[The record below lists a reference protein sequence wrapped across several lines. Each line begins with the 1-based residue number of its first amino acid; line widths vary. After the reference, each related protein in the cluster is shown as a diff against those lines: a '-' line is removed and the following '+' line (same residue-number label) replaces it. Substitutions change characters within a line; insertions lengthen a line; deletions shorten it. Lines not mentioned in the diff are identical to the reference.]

1 MCTRPDHRS
10 VSSSADAF
18 ARSCLA
24 FASCLGILFVAL
36 VYAPV
41 RFLRSGRRRQP
52 HPAPVTHVDVQV
64 HLENAKCVAEL
75 KRVIRQTL
83 RRSARTWAPLPLPV
97 DRVVVGT
104 NFPADGKVD
113 LYATFPHPSPPP
125 AANGEARPF
134 VVVSLGLRDGDREL
148 ETTEVAGALAAQ
160 VQAVIDDQYSH
171 RTAATAVPVAS
182 IRTAA
187 VPERPSRLTAR
198 SAGSTAEATASAT
211 SSPGVNGAGT
221 GDTGFPR
228 LQDYLITKQQGQP
241 LEAAGPSSNGTHP

>member
-10 VSSSADAF
+10 VSSSADAL
-18 ARSCLA
+18 ARSCLTV
-24 FASCLGILFVAL
+24 ASCLGILFVAI
-36 VYAPV
+36 VCAPV
-41 RFLRSGRRRQP
+41 RFLRGR
-52 HPAPVTHVDVQV
+52 HPQQVHAAPVTHVDVQV
-64 HLENAKCVAEL
+64 HLEDAKCVAEL

-83 RRSARTWAPLPLPV
+83 RRSARTWAPLSLPV

-104 NFPADGKVD
+104 NFPAGGKVD
-113 LYATFPHPSPPP
+113 LYATFPHQTPPP

-171 RTAATAVPVAS
+171 RTATTSVSFVS
-182 IRTAA
+182 TRTAA
-187 VPERPSRLTAR
+187 PPERPSRLTAR
-198 SAGSTAEATASAT
+198 AAASTADATASVT
-211 SSPGVNGAGT
+211 PSPGVNGAGT
-221 GDTGFPR
+221 GDAGFPR
-228 LQDYLITKQQGQP
+228 LQDYLVTKQQGQP